1 MILCKIYSS
10 EEGMSAIII
19 RLYYMGMMTVNGC
32 SLFPLYDE
40 WLRCGKGNQTNM
52 FGQLERIHTYKLNL
66 AKTDNKKQ
74 VPLNK
79 CVSVR

>member
-1 MILCKIYSS
+1 
-10 EEGMSAIII
+10 MSAIII
-19 RLYYMGMMTVNGC
+19 RLYYMGMTTVNGC
-32 SLFPLYDE
+32 TLSLPIKRSLFPLYDE